1 MMAGVVAAGTN
12 VTVQAADNAIPAEED
27 SRDRVVDSEYDDEV
41 GIASVAYREGGERAG
56 LALLLV
62 FDRRGWAF
70 FISSFEIRLF
80 IAQLLDKLLGVVSYH
95 LPSSLK
101 T

>member
-12 VTVQAADNAIPAEED
+12 VVTVQAADNAIPAGED

-41 GIASVAYREGGERAG
+41 GIASVAYLEGGERAA
-56 LALLLV
+56 LALLVV

-70 FISSFEIRLF
+70 FRSSSEIRVC
-80 IAQLLDKLLGVVSYH
+80 LLDSY
-95 LPSSLK
+95 
-101 T
+101 

>member
-1 MMAGVVAAGTN
+1 MAGVVAAGTN

-41 GIASVAYREGGERAG
+41 GIASVAYLEGGERAA
-56 LALLLV
+56 LALLVV

-70 FISSFEIRLF
+70 FSSSFEIRLF